1 MNSKNWLDSCNFI
14 LTSNSAQ
21 FAKHLSIVSSLHI
34 ITIIQCPCLGIFCT
48 IQLPTHLNRN
58 TLQKRKSNNNQTFFF
73 KIMLIFSLLNLLAL
87 VFSTQFIYQ
96 HITREQLHKIVIN
109 ITQMRIY
116 YNYLTMHFLCKIMSI
131 FSPLNLNT
139 MLLPVFTCS
148 LPNSFINTV
157 PHPRAFNIFQVNQY
171 FTIYRW
177 YFLFKLKKKI
187 MNILYN
193 TLEK

>member
-1 MNSKNWLDSCNFI
+1 VTDINAKYDNSPLSEMNSKNWLDSCNFI

-96 HITREQLHKIVIN
+96 HITREQLHKIIIN
-109 ITQMRIY
+109 ITQMRI
-116 YNYLTMHFLCKIMSI
+116 
-131 FSPLNLNT
+131 
-139 MLLPVFTCS
+139 LLF
-148 LPNSFINTV
+148 N
-157 PHPRAFNIFQVNQY
+157 HAFFVQNNVHI
-171 FTIYRW
+171 
-177 YFLFKLKKKI
+177 
-187 MNILYN
+187 
-193 TLEK
+193 